1 MLSEIE
7 EVGNSNRSIED
18 IVIKQSNRQ
27 KTLLE
32 DVQIPSIKIPESVNM
47 DAQIP
52 FLNNQNN

>member
-52 FLNNQNN
+52 FLNN